1 MSNSTDGATAAPTP
15 AGNGFVTDVWVN
27 VRRWSCK
34 AVHNPTAFVVEIVV
48 AVFSLVLF
56 SAVFGEV
63 GEVALQRAGY
73 GGLDYVTFLLPA
85 VLLQATMGSAF
96 NSGMGLVSDLESGMF
111 EKTVVTPMSWTA
123 VFVGKAVSELARIV
137 VQLLAVVALALA
149 LGAEIRT
156 GAVGIAAILGVCLL
170 VGLLFMSVANIVGL
184 LTRDEEVVNAAS
196 MLFMFPLLFLSP
208 AFIPL
213 SDDIELAAT
222 ANPVTYGVDAI
233 RALVVD
239 ADIMTVLSVSAF
251 GGIYDTL
258 VPAVGV
264 LIALNLVLGA
274 VTVTLLRRASS
285 AAVS

>member
-1 MSNSTDGATAAPTP
+1 MSHSTDESLPTP
-15 AGNGFVTDVWVN
+15 AGNGFLADVWVN
-27 VRRWSCK
+27 FQRWSCK
-34 AVHNPTAFVVEIVV
+34 AIQNPTAFLVEIVV

-56 SAVFGEV
+56 TAVFGDV
-63 GEVALQRAGY
+63 GEFALQQAGY
-73 GGLDYVTFLLPA
+73 ADLDYVTFLLPA

-96 NSGMGLVSDLESGMF
+96 TSGIGLVADLESGMF

-123 VFVGKAVSELARIV
+123 VFVGKAASELARIV
-137 VQLLAVVALALA
+137 VQLLAVIGVALA

-156 GAVGIAAILGVCLL
+156 GVAGIAAILGVCLL

-184 LTRDEEVVNAAS
+184 ATRDEEVVNAAS

-222 ANPVTYGVDAI
+222 VNPVTYGVDAI

-239 ADIMTVLSVSAF
+239 ADVMTVLSVSAG
-251 GGIYDTL
+251 GGISDTL
-258 VPAVGV
+258 APAVAILLG
-264 LIALNLVLGA
+264 LNLLFGA
-274 VTVTLLRRASS
+274 VAVALLRRASS
-285 AAVS
+285 VATA